1 MKETVREPLLLFL
14 VLGAVLYGAWAL
26 LAPGDVG
33 TVRIEAAALRGMEAQ
48 QTEILGRPLTDAE
61 RHDLFEGYIDDEVLL
76 REAVRRGLQWSD
88 FRARQRLVRIM
99 RGALTETVPD
109 PSVAQL
115 QAHFSRNIDKY
126 TTPKSAHIELVVYP
140 WGRDVPDGV
149 LAKLRA
155 GADSTTLG
163 VETAAASRR
172 MPRATRRDLVM
183 AFGAQFADSVEK
195 LSDDEWH
202 GPIESVQGVHFV
214 QIKERAPPSVPKFED
229 VESYLRQEWLMT
241 KTREGQQARVDEIRG
256 KYRIAFVEE

>member
-109 PSVAQL
+109 PSV
-115 QAHFSRNIDKY
+115 
-126 TTPKSAHIELVVYP
+126 
-140 WGRDVPDGV
+140 G
-149 LAKLRA
+149 
-155 GADSTTLG
+155 GAITC
-163 VETAAASRR
+163 
-172 MPRATRRDLVM
+172 
-183 AFGAQFADSVEK
+183 
-195 LSDDEWH
+195 
-202 GPIESVQGVHFV
+202 
-214 QIKERAPPSVPKFED
+214 RAPSFV
-229 VESYLRQEWLMT
+229 WLMT
-241 KTREGQQARVDEIRG
+241 HLPAEPQPGMDSSDSAICCLCQIP
-256 KYRIAFVEE
+256 

>member
-1 MKETVREPLLLFL
+1 MKEIVREPLLLFL

-48 QTEILGRPLTDAE
+48 QAELMGRPLTDAE
-61 RHDLFEGYIDDEVLL
+61 RRDLFEGYVDDEVLL

-99 RGALTETVPD
+99 RGALTESVPD

-115 QAHFSRNIDKY
+115 QAHFRANIDTY
-126 TTPKSAHIELVVYP
+126 TTPASVHLEQVVYP
-140 WGRDVPDGV
+140 WGRDVPEGV

-155 GADSTTLG
+155 GADSTKLG
-163 VETAAASRR
+163 VQTATVSRR
-172 MPRATRRDLVM
+172 IPRATRRDLVM

-195 LSDDEWH
+195 LPEREWH
-202 GPIESVQGVHFV
+202 GPLESAQGVHFV
-214 QIKERAPPSVPKFED
+214 RIKERAPSSVPKFED

-241 KTREGQQARVDEIRG
+241 KTRERQQARVDEIRG
-256 KYRIAFVEE
+256 KYRIELVEE